1 MILSILA
8 GLFLLSLVAVI
19 LYGYGFLMRG
29 AKRQGDDDTEVCT
42 LCRKKYPRHLLV
54 VREIG
59 DSRLNFFCKAC
70 IEQLHVDASKLT

>member
-29 AKRQGDDDTEVCT
+29 TKGHGDENTEVCS
-42 LCRKKYPRHLLV
+42 LCRKKYPKRLLV

-59 DSRLNFFCKAC
+59 DSRLTFFCIAC
-70 IEQLHVDASKLT
+70 IELLHADASKLA